1 MCGIFAA
8 AGGSADTCVGGV
20 LLRKRLSGLRQPQ
33 PAAGFQ
39 AGASGG
45 RACRRRT
52 APRHH
57 RRYALAERTGTA
69 ECTRRQHQPRHRTHL
84 VATGTGSLR
93 AVRHTLLCPQQ
104 RQRAAYTYFVCRGKR
119 QGICTGIA
127 GLRTETVEQAVAP
140 VLAEQAAAVLPY
152 AQAAEPEPSAAA
164 VALEK
169 LEQRMR
175 RLAAEL
181 GEPHAAAAFL
191 REELQRLGTE
201 HQRLEQELRQN
212 ASEPPLQP
220 AENWEAW
227 WQMPVWNSVDRQQ
240 GCSCGKC
247 DCFRHTGKYICN
259 KTKRAPPEGDALS
272 MHLRACRF
280 SYTCCCYRSECL
292 LSLLSNQ
299 CYATDY
305 SYSYSYASYR
315 QSIASLRRRSGLS
328 RLLGC
333 GSNLSSGSSSSY
345 RCSSRSCCGSFG
357 GSRFRF
363 TNDSDGTSAARSNT
377 NVTSYTILNRHILAI
392 RILTRNRYGELVT
405 NLSSGRN
412 LNNDFSELA
421 SSRVFSGTGA

>member
-1 MCGIFAA
+1 MRYFCSGR
-8 AGGSADTCVGGV
+8 GSADTCVGGV

-52 APRHH
+52 APRLH
-57 RRYALAERTGTA
+57 RRHALAERTGTA

-84 VATGTGSLR
+84 VATGASSLR

-181 GEPHAAAAFL
+181 GEPHAATVFL

-220 AENWEAW
+220 AENWETW
-227 WQMPVWNSVDRQQ
+227 WADASLEQR
-240 GCSCGKC
+240 
-247 DCFRHTGKYICN
+247 RHAAGLLLREVRLFPTYGKYICN
-259 KTKRAPPEGDALS
+259 KTRG
-272 MHLRACRF
+272 HLPKEMPSRCTLCACRF

-315 QSIASLRRRSGLS
+315 QSVASLRRRSGLS
-328 RLLGC
+328 RL
-333 GSNLSSGSSSSY
+333 
-345 RCSSRSCCGSFG
+345 
-357 GSRFRF
+357 
-363 TNDSDGTSAARSNT
+363 
-377 NVTSYTILNRHILAI
+377 
-392 RILTRNRYGELVT
+392 
-405 NLSSGRN
+405 GR
-412 LNNDFSELA
+412 
-421 SSRVFSGTGA
+421 G